1 MSRCSLSELSL
12 IRPDIPP
19 DLPTNDRQSLL
30 LSHYMFECDCKL
42 CTAPADK
49 REQSDNR
56 RYKLVQI
63 HTILKETTN
72 LGTVRE
78 AAAELLRLVKEE
90 GLEFKLKEYHNDLTM
105 AFYRLGDFDSAIT
118 NAQAALRWAEDLS
131 GGKDDE
137 FQRAIRANLAVLEKL
152 RAANRST

>member
-1 MSRCSLSELSL
+1 MSLRRL
-12 IRPDIPP
+12 DIPP

-30 LSHYMFECDCKL
+30 LSHYMFECNCKL

-49 REQSDNR
+49 REKSDNR
-56 RYKLVQI
+56 RYKFVQI
-63 HTILKETTN
+63 HTILKETKN

-90 GLEFKLKEYHNDLTM
+90 GLEFKLKDYHNDLTM
-105 AFYRLGDFDSAIT
+105 AFYRLGDFDSAIE
-118 NAQAALRWAEDLS
+118 NARAALKWAEDLS

-137 FQRAIRANLAVLEKL
+137 FQRAIKANLVVLEKL
-152 RAANRST
+152 RTVKK